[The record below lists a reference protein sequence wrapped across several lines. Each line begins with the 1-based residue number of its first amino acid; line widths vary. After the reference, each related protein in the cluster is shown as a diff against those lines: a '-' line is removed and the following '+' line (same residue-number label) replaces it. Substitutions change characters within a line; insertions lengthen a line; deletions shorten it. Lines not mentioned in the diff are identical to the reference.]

1 MRCIAFPVLTTIM
14 LALLS
19 SANAQAAVYHS
30 VATGPALTEP
40 VACRVVRERIVRPN
54 GSLVYRQKR
63 TCGAGWGPHCQT
75 IREKVRRP
83 NGTVVYRK
91 VKRCR

>member
-1 MRCIAFPVLTTIM
+1 MRCVASAVLTTIM
-14 LALLS
+14 LALLPS
-19 SANAQAAVYHS
+19 PSAQAAVYHS
-30 VATGPALTEP
+30 VVTGPALTEP

-54 GSLVYRQKR
+54 GSVVYRQKR
-63 TCGAGWGPHCQT
+63 TCGAGWGPRCQT

-83 NGTVVYRK
+83 NGTVMYRK